1 MSSAIAVVAVLGLG
15 SVFLANASPYVTIPE
30 VRKASSGTVH
40 VSGTIDHASLRQ
52 NLAKGEATFKISDQG
67 HVLDV
72 LYKGKPQPNLGNATT
87 IVVIGKME
95 GEKFVAHDM
104 LLKCP
109 SKYESTKDPSGYGS

>member
-1 MSSAIAVVAVLGLG
+1 M
-15 SVFLANASPYVTIPE
+15 TIPE
-30 VRKASSGTVH
+30 VRKASSGNVH

-87 IVVIGKME
+87 VVVIGKME